1 MKRIA
6 LISFIALAVT
16 ACGTDGGGG
25 TDGGATSSDFDCT
38 GAEAVTT
45 AQIQTEIIE
54 PRCKVCHITDTTAQ
68 PGNMS
73 TTALTQALVGKASSY
88 ATTTGSTLKWNDPNN
103 PQNSTMYLKVL
114 GGGTRYK
121 GPKNEAVGG
130 QMPQGSNPLTA
141 AEKTRIK
148 NWICTGAVQQ

>member
-6 LISFIALAVT
+6 LISLLALAAS
-16 ACGTDGGGG
+16 ACGGDPTGTDGGTGPS
-25 TDGGATSSDFDCT
+25 TDFDCT

-54 PRCKVCHITDTTAQ
+54 PRCKVCHNTDTAAQ
-68 PGNMS
+68 PGNMN

-88 ATTTGSTLKWNDPNN
+88 AVTTGSTLKWIDPSH
-103 PQNSTMYLKVL
+103 PENSTMYLKVL
-114 GGGTRYK
+114 KSGAK
-121 GPKNEAVGG
+121 GPKGEATGV
-130 QMPQGSNPLTA
+130 QMPQGSSPLTA
-141 AEKTRIK
+141 AEKTRVK